1 MRNKYDVYY
10 YNINKTLMNPKFV
23 ISSKNMILRKL
34 DMDKNT
40 RILLHNLVKL
50 FINDCNKFKWEID
63 DIESFKSIIT
73 DLSSSEDG
81 DNFIICISMIKNL
94 KRNEK

>member
-10 YNINKTLMNPKFV
+10 YNINKQLMNTKFV
-23 ISSKNMILRKL
+23 ISSKNMILKKL

-40 RILLHNLVKL
+40 RILLYDLVKL

-73 DLSSSEDG
+73 DLIKSEDG
-81 DNFIICISMIKNL
+81 DNFIICIAMIKNL
-94 KRNEK
+94 KKNEK

>member
-10 YNINKTLMNPKFV
+10 YNINKKPVSSKFV

-34 DMDKNT
+34 NMDRRTN
-40 RILLHNLVKL
+40 IPLYNLIEL

-73 DLSSSEDG
+73 NLFDSKDD
-81 DNFIICISMIKNL
+81 DNFIICILMIKNL

>member
-1 MRNKYDVYY
+1 MRNKYDAYY
-10 YNINKTLMNPKFV
+10 YNTNKKLMSSKFV

-34 DMDKNT
+34 DMDRRTN
-40 RILLHNLVKL
+40 ISLYYIIEL
-50 FINDCNKFKWEID
+50 FICNCNKFKWEID

-73 DLSSSEDG
+73 DLIYSHDD
-81 DNFIICISMIKNL
+81 DNFIICILMIKNL

>member
-1 MRNKYDVYY
+1 MRNKYDAYY
-10 YNINKTLMNPKFV
+10 YNPNKKLMSSKFV

-34 DMDKNT
+34 DMDIRTN
-40 RILLHNLVKL
+40 ILLYNLVKL
-50 FINDCNKFKWEID
+50 FINDCDKFKWEID

-73 DLSSSEDG
+73 DLFNSNDD
-81 DNFIICISMIKNL
+81 DNFIICILMIKNL

>member
-1 MRNKYDVYY
+1 
-10 YNINKTLMNPKFV
+10 
-23 ISSKNMILRKL
+23 MILRKL
-34 DMDKNT
+34 DMDKKT
-40 RILLHNLVKL
+40 KILLYDLIRV

-73 DLSSSEDG
+73 NLFDSKDD
-81 DNFIICISMIKNL
+81 DNFIICILMIKNL

>member
-1 MRNKYDVYY
+1 MRNKYDAYY
-10 YNINKTLMNPKFV
+10 YPNKKLMSSKFV

-34 DMDKNT
+34 DMDKKT
-40 RILLHNLVKL
+40 KILLYDLIRV

-73 DLSSSEDG
+73 DLFNSNDD
-81 DNFIICISMIKNL
+81 DNFIILILMIKNL

>member
-40 RILLHNLVKL
+40 RILLYDLVKL
-50 FINDCNKFKWEID
+50 FINDCDKFKWEID

-73 DLSSSEDG
+73 DLLSSEDG

>member
-23 ISSKNMILRKL
+23 ISSKNIILRKL

-40 RILLHNLVKL
+40 RILLYDLVKL
-50 FINDCNKFKWEID
+50 FINDCDKFKWEID

-73 DLSSSEDG
+73 DLFSSEDG

>member
-40 RILLHNLVKL
+40 RILLYDLVKL
-50 FINDCNKFKWEID
+50 FINDCDKFKWEID

-73 DLSSSEDG
+73 DLFSSEDG

-94 KRNEK
+94 KKNEK

>member
-1 MRNKYDVYY
+1 MRNKYDAYY
-10 YNINKTLMNPKFV
+10 YNHNKKLMSSKFV

-40 RILLHNLVKL
+40 KILLYNLVKL
-50 FINDCNKFKWEID
+50 FIDDCNKFKWEID
-63 DIESFKSIIT
+63 DIQLFKSIIT
-73 DLSSSEDG
+73 DLFNSNDD
-81 DNFIICISMIKNL
+81 DNFIICILMIKNL